1 MKLRKTEECR
11 AVRASMAEGGRGSAE
26 EAHLFSCADCRRE
39 ARFSAAW
46 AAWKSSEDV
55 RASEG
60 SSASPV
66 DERFVRGVLSR
77 VRADRASRSRVRVR
91 LAAAAALLFFFL
103 AGAAQRV
110 FSSTSAGIEDSYAQ
124 LETPSPDLEA
134 ELPE

>member
-1 MKLRKTEECR
+1 MKLRKIEECR
-11 AVRASMAEGGRGSAE
+11 AVRASLAEGGRGRAD

-39 ARFSAAW
+39 ARFAAAW
-46 AAWKSSEDV
+46 AAWRSAEDI

-60 SSASPV
+60 ATASPV

-77 VRADRASRSRVRVR
+77 IRADRASRSRVRVR

-110 FSSTSAGIEDSYAQ
+110 FSSTSAGVEDSYAQ
-124 LETPSPDLEA
+124 LETPTDLEA